1 MVAASMFP
9 RLIAFVL
16 IGLALAH
23 SPWTSAGP
31 AQEREPVRLGI
42 IYTNSGPL
50 AQLGVDMRDGNLLYW
65 SQVGNRAGGR
75 RVEIFLESTASN
87 KPDEGLTKARK
98 LVERDRVHVLTGVLE
113 TPVAYALRPYVN
125 EKKIPLMINIAGAD
139 GLTQKQ
145 RGDYIFRS
153 SFSNSQ
159 ASHPLGEWAFKQG
172 YRKMVLLASDFAA
185 GHEHIGG
192 VARTFVGAGGQVIQ
206 EIYPPLGAPDFAP
219 YLAQIRRDADV
230 VAVAI
235 FGSDALRVVA
245 QYAEYG
251 LKGKIPLIGKG
262 GLTDEAFLEKL
273 GDAALGIVVAYH
285 WSAALDIPENRRYRE
300 AFEGKYKRTASLTA
314 ESGYAGAQMIARA
327 LEAVKGDVENLE
339 PFLTALKKVEID
351 APRGKVTLDAFHNPV
366 DTIYMLK
373 TERKGGG
380 LHNAPIASY
389 PNVSQFWTWKPEEFM
404 ALPPYGQLKG
414 AWAK

>member
-1 MVAASMFP
+1 MVCA
-9 RLIAFVL
+9 
-16 IGLALAH
+16 LALAA
-23 SPWTSAGP
+23 SA
-31 AQEREPVRLGI
+31 AKAEDREPIRLGI
-42 IYTNSGPL
+42 IYTNNGPL

-65 SQVGNRAGGR
+65 SQVGHRAGGR
-75 RVEIFLESTASN
+75 QVEILLESTATN

-98 LVERDRVHVLTGVLE
+98 LVERDHVHVLTGVLE

-125 EKKIPLMINIAGAD
+125 EKKIPLVINIAGAD

-159 ASHPLGEWAFKQG
+159 ASHPLGEWAYKQG

-192 VARTFVGAGGQVIQ
+192 VARTFVGAGGRIVQ
-206 EIYPPLGAPDFAP
+206 EVYPPLGAPDFAP

-235 FGSDALRVVA
+235 FGSDAMRVVA

-251 LKGKIPLIGKG
+251 LKDKIPLIGKG
-262 GLTDEAFLEKL
+262 GLTDEAFLDRV
-273 GDAALGIVVAYH
+273 GDTALGIVVAYH

-300 AFEGKYKRTASLTA
+300 AFEGKYRRTASLTA

-327 LEAVKGDVENLE
+327 LDAANGDVENLE
-339 PFLTALKKVEID
+339 TFLTALKRVEID
-351 APRGKVTLDAFHNPV
+351 APRGKVALDPFHNPV
-366 DTIYMLK
+366 NTIYMLR
-373 TERKGGG
+373 TERRGGG
-380 LHNAPIASY
+380 LANVPVASY
-389 PNVSQFWTWKPEEFM
+389 PRVSQFWTWKPEDFM
-404 ALPPYGQLKG
+404 ALPGYGDLKG
-414 AWAK
+414 TWAK